1 MVDFGEPGG
10 HNELAGRLHAFPV
23 PRHGS
28 TRDTWFTEGMGHATC
43 SSGSTTAA
51 STTRVV
57 YALPATFRSELGD
70 RCYVSLDGEGCVTI
84 REVTEFETHAREL
97 IDREK
102 RGELTRTRRRS
113 VAANV
118 TLVAIDKQGR
128 ITLDEKVRAHAGLLW
143 SSSVKVAGMFDA
155 VEVWKPERFETVQVE
170 GDHEEPARVWGDE

>member
-1 MVDFGEPGG
+1 M
-10 HNELAGRLHAFPV
+10 
-23 PRHGS
+23 
-28 TRDTWFTEGMGHATC
+28 
-43 SSGSTTAA
+43 
-51 STTRVV
+51 
-57 YALPATFRSELGD
+57 
-70 RCYVSLDGEGCVTI
+70 SLDGEGCVTI
-84 REVTEFETHAREL
+84 REVTEFETPRGEL

-128 ITLDEKVRAHAGLLW
+128 ITLDEKVRAHAGLLS

-170 GDHEEPARVWGDE
+170 GDDEEPARVWGDQ